1 MSCNCKNTQ
10 TFKDKLSVANTLTE
24 QTGET
29 HVVFIMEA
37 VKEIFVCKLADITDD
52 FNVLSYFLSDGSELA
67 YTSQKTKDI
76 IATIKSKKNVQTIQE
91 TPTDSSQTV

>member
-10 TFKDKLSVANTLTE
+10 TFKDKLNVAKALTE
-24 QTGET
+24 QTGIL

-37 VKEIFVCKLADITDD
+37 VKEIFVCKLTDITDD
-52 FNVLSYFLSDGSELA
+52 FNVLSYYLPDGTECA

-76 IATIKSKKNVQTIQE
+76 IATIKTKKNVQTIQK
-91 TPTDSSQTV
+91 TPTQTI

>member
-10 TFKDKLSVANTLTE
+10 TFKDKLNIAKTLTE
-24 QTGET
+24 ETGNT
-29 HVVFIMEA
+29 YVVFIMEA

-52 FNVLSYFLSDGSELA
+52 FNVLSYFMPDGLELA

-76 IATIKSKKNVQTIQE
+76 IATIKMKKNVEPI
-91 TPTDSSQTV
+91 